1 MRKATPLKPETR
13 WPKRRKEEIQ
23 RWLDHRAKWFGDL
36 EITRGIH
43 RLFDC
48 IPGVCFFAKDRDG
61 FQMFANRELLKRY
74 QMHDETEYIGHTD
87 FDLNPGTMAQAYVDD
102 DARLLSGEA
111 TIIERMELWWDQQ
124 GIPDWYF
131 VTKLPLRDRRGRGQG
146 IVGLL
151 RRAAENERQLPVFQT
166 VSRAVEMIRRDFAQ
180 PITIAEVA
188 KRCGESLRQLQRR
201 FQTAFGISPQEFLIK
216 TRVLAAMRLLS
227 ETSLTAA
234 EIAQRCGFVDASAFA
249 EHFKRRTGTTPTE
262 YRASCVGRSG
272 FSP

>member
-13 WPKRRKEEIQ
+13 WPKRRKAEVQ
-23 RWLDHRAKWFGDL
+23 RWLDHRTKWFGGL
-36 EITRGIH
+36 EITGGIQ

-48 IPGVCFFAKDRDG
+48 IPGVYFFAKDRDG

-74 QMHDETEYIGHTD
+74 QMHDETEYIGRTD

-124 GIPDWYF
+124 GMPDWYF
-131 VTKLPLRDRRGRGQG
+131 VTKLPLRDRRGRVQG
-146 IVGLL
+146 IMGLL
-151 RRAAENERQLPVFQT
+151 RRAADHERQLPVFQT

-201 FQTAFGISPQEFLIK
+201 FRTAFGISPQEFLVK
-216 TRVLAAMRLLS
+216 TRVLAATRLLE
-227 ETSLTAA
+227 ETHLSAA
-234 EIAQRCGFVDASAFA
+234 EIAARCGFVDASSFA
-249 EHFKRRTGTTPTE
+249 QQFKSRCRMTPTD
-262 YRASCVGRSG
+262 YRSSRTSG
-272 FSP
+272 D